1 MNYGKIRSYQDLDI
15 WKRSMNIAEMAYKL
29 TKKFPYDERYNMVS
43 QIKRSADSIPAN
55 IAEGWGRKM
64 SKEFI
69 HYLRI
74 ASGSLRELETHLLL
88 SERCDMVCLTDIK
101 PILTETEI
109 LSKQIWSLQYQ
120 LQTRNN
126 KVTK

>member
-1 MNYGKIRSYQDLDI
+1 
-15 WKRSMNIAEMAYKL
+15 MNIAEMAYRL
-29 TKKFPYDERYNMVS
+29 TKKFPYEERYNMVS

>member
-1 MNYGKIRSYQDLDI
+1 MYYGKIRSYQDLDI
-15 WKRSMNIAEMAYKL
+15 WKRGMNIAEMAYRL
-29 TKKFPYDERYNMVS
+29 TKKFPYEERYNMVS